1 MFSKC
6 RTDAFR
12 KMSMKCFALS
22 YNIKKEERLLE
33 MHKSN
38 FVENGT
44 NINFRSSVKASEAN
58 STESLKSGFSRT
70 FRLVYN
76 NELTIIAQINLGQ
89 FSLLPTPGNGWNLG
103 MSQGANIFGF
113 GGHRALGIS
122 GNNGGIGMSGTDN
135 VIIGNERV
143 GLDSGLGIG
152 QGQGLNLGSMLQ
164 FGNSPNPMHPS
175 GHMGNFLDNIKNF
188 FASLIPQPA
197 PPPPPPMPLPPRRHR
212 PRPTQQPPGELWEN
226 TSEEPDAWA
235 PERMTSRSPLEVVLP
250 SRPHRISTEGGV
262 GPGRAIVLINFKDIT
277 PRI

>member
-1 MFSKC
+1 
-6 RTDAFR
+6 
-12 KMSMKCFALS
+12 
-22 YNIKKEERLLE
+22 
-33 MHKSN
+33 
-38 FVENGT
+38 
-44 NINFRSSVKASEAN
+44 
-58 STESLKSGFSRT
+58 
-70 FRLVYN
+70 
-76 NELTIIAQINLGQ
+76 
-89 FSLLPTPGNGWNLG
+89 

-262 GPGRAIVLINFKDIT
+262 GPGSSAGARQSCAAPEAVSSGISLTRGITADWSRGYVARPPVADRGLIADQKRPCACPEAQVDSGDGLPVSAEPGLTHDILVSRKSVWPKACNQVT
-277 PRI
+277 GRCKGGGLESPPTNKLH